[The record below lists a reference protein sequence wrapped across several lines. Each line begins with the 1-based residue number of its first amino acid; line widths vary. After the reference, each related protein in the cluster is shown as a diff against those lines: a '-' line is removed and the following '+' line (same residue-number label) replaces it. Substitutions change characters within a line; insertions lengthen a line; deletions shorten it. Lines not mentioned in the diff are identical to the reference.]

1 MLKMSLNELSEEN
14 ILAPADSQDPESF
27 KVRRG
32 EIGGYVRYL
41 STADVEYVEERIRR
55 NIPSLFRYTDSGVK

>member
-1 MLKMSLNELSEEN
+1 MLKMSLNELSEEPR
-14 ILAPADSQDPESF
+14 LAPADPQDPESF

-32 EIGGYVRYL
+32 EIGGHKRYL
-41 STADVEYVEERIRR
+41 SAADVEYVEERIRR